1 MRKLF
6 YMLPLAAIAWLSSCQ
21 EQPLTT
27 FGDDHYIY
35 FDKYYVDEKEPGKHT
50 ADSTFASFFFLSDD
64 VDAVDAA
71 LLVHMA
77 GRNLTK
83 DETFKLRVVPEGTT
97 ATPDEY
103 KLEDTYTFRARAT
116 EANATNRTDT
126 ILIKMYRRP
135 RLKDLPKGVRLMVEL
150 VPEGGLLLGQTERTR
165 AVVILT
171 RDAIKPA
178 WWNTEVKELL
188 MGDYSPRKYKLFV
201 MHIDPTASFN
211 EEMLKDTPWKARQ
224 LVQKFKEWLGKH
236 PDKAVE
242 EDGTPITVN
251 V

>member
-97 ATPDEY
+97 ATPRHVY
-103 KLEDTYTFRARAT
+103 L
-116 EANATNRTDT
+116 
-126 ILIKMYRRP
+126 
-135 RLKDLPKGVRLMVEL
+135 
-150 VPEGGLLLGQTERTR
+150 
-165 AVVILT
+165 
-171 RDAIKPA
+171 
-178 WWNTEVKELL
+178 
-188 MGDYSPRKYKLFV
+188 
-201 MHIDPTASFN
+201 
-211 EEMLKDTPWKARQ
+211 
-224 LVQKFKEWLGKH
+224 
-236 PDKAVE
+236 
-242 EDGTPITVN
+242 
-251 V
+251 